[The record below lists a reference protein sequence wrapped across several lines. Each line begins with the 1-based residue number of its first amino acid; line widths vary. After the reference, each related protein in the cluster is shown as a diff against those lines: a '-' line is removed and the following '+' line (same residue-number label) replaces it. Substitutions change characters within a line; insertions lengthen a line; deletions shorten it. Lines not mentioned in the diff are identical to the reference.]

1 MVRAYST
8 TALSSGLC
16 CCLLVEHGRASSTAR
31 EPWLLET
38 FPASG
43 LVVGRRS
50 RLGHFAPAAF
60 LLAFRLNFADVDVAF
75 VEANEAFLCRLGL
88 WGLGRMAHLVYNAP
102 LRPSDGMA
110 DVAVSKTVVERRA
123 SSNLA
128 SGTILIAKDAS
139 ASFFLLACESS
150 LTDGM
155 FVAIMF
161 ACA

>member
-8 TALSSGLC
+8 TALSLGLC
-16 CCLLVEHGRASSTAR
+16 CCLLVEHGRASSAAR
-31 EPWLLET
+31 ESWLLEVPFGFWACGRPPRQVRIFHT
-38 FPASG
+38 GCLSACLSFEFHRCRCG
-43 LVVGRRS
+43 LCGGEQS
-50 RLGHFAPAAF
+50 
-60 LLAFRLNFADVDVAF
+60 
-75 VEANEAFLCRLGL
+75 FLCRLGL
-88 WGLGRMAHLVYNAP
+88 RGLGRMAHLVYNAP